1 MNENDSYKIDTN
13 TPEGAPE
20 AASLPFPADA
30 IPGIAGTLIQE
41 TRAAFGV
48 DSDIPG
54 GLVLAAS
61 AAVIGKGLDLE
72 IKGELT
78 HSNLY
83 FIITGKSGCGKSK
96 SFATIQKP
104 LYEIDGELAVGYSE
118 RLPGLKARKHS
129 LEGEAKKL
137 ESAKGKP
144 PFNDPVTRLTEIQK
158 ELAQLE
164 IDMIPPR
171 IIAEDA
177 TTEILGVLLQ
187 GNGEQLA
194 LMSADCGDVI
204 LNLLGKHQE
213 GKEDESLY
221 LRGYT
226 GEECRVDRIT
236 RAPVCLKSPRLT
248 LCLVG
253 TPDIMEKFYGNDRF
267 MTGGFLAR
275 CLPIQSAANMSRR
288 GGSRRAVS
296 AETMAAWNSLLRE
309 LYGFRV
315 SGEKCIITC
324 TPDAEQVFDDCH
336 NAIVAKDLA
345 GELPLPLCPFASR
358 VAEQAIRIAINLHA
372 LKHGAN
378 APNVV
383 LDVSTAR
390 DAVRLAQWFFAQQET
405 MIAASVAKA
414 EGDKAERLYRKIKQ
428 AGGTATMRD
437 LKRWGW
443 NEFEVERLIAENL
456 DRFHK
461 ETFQPEGG
469 GRPSARV
476 STAS

>member
-1 MNENDSYKIDTN
+1 
-13 TPEGAPE
+13 
-20 AASLPFPADA
+20 
-30 IPGIAGTLIQE
+30 
-41 TRAAFGV
+41 
-48 DSDIPG
+48 
-54 GLVLAAS
+54 
-61 AAVIGKGLDLE
+61 
-72 IKGELT
+72 
-78 HSNLY
+78 
-83 FIITGKSGCGKSK
+83 
-96 SFATIQKP
+96 
-104 LYEIDGELAVGYSE
+104 
-118 RLPGLKARKHS
+118 
-129 LEGEAKKL
+129 
-137 ESAKGKP
+137 
-144 PFNDPVTRLTEIQK
+144 
-158 ELAQLE
+158 
-164 IDMIPPR
+164 MIPPR

-253 TPDIMEKFYGNDRF
+253 TPDIMEKLYGNDRF

-275 CLPIQSAANMSRR
+275 CLPIQSAANMARR
-288 GGSRRAVS
+288 GGNRRAVS

-315 SGEKCIITC
+315 SGEKRIITC

-336 NAIVAKDLA
+336 NAIVAKDMA

-378 APNVV
+378 APNVI
-383 LDVSTAR
+383 LDEQTAR
-390 DAVRLAQWFFAQQET
+390 DAVRLAEWFFAQQEL
-405 MIAASVAKA
+405 MLAASIDQARESQA
-414 EGDKAERLYRKIKQ
+414 DRLESKLR
-428 AGGTATMRD
+428 ASGGRMTMRD
-437 LKRWGW
+437 LKRTGF
-443 NEFEVERLIAENL
+443 NEAAVRRIIGANPF
-456 DRFHK
+456 RFQIQTVK
-461 ETFQPEGG
+461 PEGG
-469 GRPSARV
+469 GRESEIVRV
-476 STAS
+476 V